1 MSRIGSAKGMTAE
14 WLASYI
20 RNPKSVRPDA
30 RVMPA
35 FEDKMTEEEIRSL
48 AEWLSKKK

>member
-1 MSRIGSAKGMTAE
+1 LSRVGSNKGITVD

-30 RVMPA
+30 RGMPA
-35 FEDKMTEEEIRSL
+35 FEGDMTEAEIKAM